1 MIFLTLANY
10 NKQTKI
16 LMKTNTLKSCFIAGM
31 LALVASGFAQE
42 RATIFGKP
50 LGADYINQE
59 TGKIQ
64 CVSYQYMEYLKDLDP
79 SNFVARGTEEELPN
93 VAEGTTE
100 VLVIP
105 VVVHVIHN
113 GQSVGT
119 GKNISD
125 ARVLSQIKVLNE
137 DFRKKVGT
145 PGNGSNPLGVD
156 VEIEFCLAQTAP
168 DGSATNGINRVNLG
182 DNIWHLINVEGTLKP
197 QTQWDPNRYFNIW
210 VCEFGYHSNPNYDLE
225 GVLGYAQ
232 FPSNSGLGGLQ
243 QTGQANTDGVIID
256 WRCFGRTTEA
266 PGSYFSGYNRGRT
279 TTHEVAHALGLRH
292 IWGDNTNCTVNSVDS
307 AQDYCPDT
315 PPHKNANSSC
325 TANSSTICTGYTP
338 MPENYMDYG
347 TDTCLNTFTANQKTR
362 MRTALQNATRRSSLL
377 TSDACQSPSAST
389 DNFGLEMVSMYPNP
403 ASNVLNIVLPD
414 NYELNG
420 TVKVYNTLGQMVYNT
435 SLSASN
441 HHSID
446 VSGYQSGVYFV
457 KVQNGSQTKTLQFVK
472 Q

>member
-1 MIFLTLANY
+1 
-10 NKQTKI
+10 
-16 LMKTNTLKSCFIAGM
+16 MKTNTLKSCFIAGM

-64 CVSYQYMEYLKDLDP
+64 CVSYQYMEYLKDLNP
-79 SNFVARGTEEELPN
+79 SNLVARESNEETPVIISQQSTN
-93 VAEGTTE
+93 E
-100 VLVIP
+100 VIVIP

-113 GQSVGT
+113 GENVGT

-125 ARVLSQIKVLNE
+125 ARVLSQIQVLNE
-137 DFRKKVGT
+137 DFRRKMGT
-145 PGNGSNPLGVD
+145 PGYGTNPLGVD

-182 DNIWHLINVEGTLKP
+182 NQTWHLLNVEQTLKP
-197 QTQWDPNRYFNIW
+197 QTQWNPNNYFNIW
-210 VCEFGYHSNPNYDLE
+210 VCEFGYHPNPNYDLE

-232 FPSNSGLGGLQ
+232 FPSNSTLAGIP
-243 QTGQANTDGVIID
+243 QTGAANTDGVIID
-256 WRCFGRTTEA
+256 WRCFGRFNQA
-266 PGSYFSGYNRGRT
+266 PGSYMGGYERGRT
-279 TTHEVAHALGLRH
+279 TTHEIGHALGLRH
-292 IWGDNTNCTVNSVDS
+292 IWGDNSECVVNTTDTG
-307 AQDYCPDT
+307 QDFCPDT
-315 PPHKNANSSC
+315 PPHKNPNSSC
-325 TANSSTICTGYTP
+325 TANTFTTCPGYTP
-338 MPENYMDYG
+338 MPMNYMDYG
-347 TDTCLNTFTANQKTR
+347 TDSCLNTFTNDQKTR
-362 MRTALQNATRRSSLL
+362 MRTTMQNAHRRTSLL
-377 TSDACQSPSAST
+377 NSTACQSPSAST
-389 DNFGLEMVSMYPNP
+389 ENFGLEMVSMYPNP

-435 SLSASN
+435 TLSSTN